1 MRIPIS
7 EIKINPGR
15 READPTHIDGPDFTD
30 EQTETARI
38 QANKL
43 REAADRLTAQ
53 LEGRR

>member
-1 MRIPIS
+1 MTTSILNEFERLS
-7 EIKINPGR
+7 SLL
-15 READPTHIDGPDFTD
+15 AASPDFTD